1 MGRIDYLD
9 EPYGPFNELDA
20 RVRKLET
27 ANPIGSS
34 SMTKGQLRIGGS
46 GVLLVDSSGGL
57 VVHGSINGDGT
68 ITWSGTFTLS
78 GLTKLLGT
86 TSFEGD
92 TTQKGPFH
100 VQGNSDFTGTVLI
113 NGDATLLKNLLV
125 NDPGKITIDG
135 SVPMVM
141 GKLAS
146 GAAGIR
152 WGAAYPQLYGD
163 SASATLGVSI
173 QNSLYSLL
181 ASTGMNFSGKSIS
194 IDATSHLI
202 SGLVTSALSPNLVVD
217 PATNRLYR
225 SSSALRYKKNIRTV
239 HHDERLLRKVSVVL
253 FDDVNTDAKNI
264 PGVIAEVVA
273 KNGGEPYVRR
283 GADGKIEGVQYDRL
297 ALTRTAILANEN
309 DKLRTEIQELRAETD
324 SLRAQVEELA
334 AIVRQGQQAAER

>member
-1 MGRIDYLD
+1 MGRIDRPD
-9 EPYGPFNELDA
+9 EDPIVAIER

-27 ANPIGSS
+27 QDPLGWSS
-34 SMTKGQLRIGGS
+34 ITRGQLRIGGS
-46 GVLLVDSSGGL
+46 AIMLVDSSGGL

-68 ITWSGTFTLS
+68 ITWTGAFTLS

-100 VQGNSDFTGTVLI
+100 VKGNSDFTGTVLI

-163 SASATLGVSI
+163 SASVTLGVSI
-173 QNSLYSLL
+173 QNSLYSLSG
-181 ASTGMNFSGKSIS
+181 STGINFGGKSIS

-202 SGLVTSALSPNLVVD
+202 SALVTSALSPNLVVD

-239 HHDERLLRKVSVVL
+239 EHDERLLRKVSVVL

-264 PGVIAEVVA
+264 PGVIGEVVA
-273 KNGGEPYVRR
+273 KNGGEPYVMR

-297 ALTRTAILANEN
+297 ALVRTAILAKENEA
-309 DKLRTEIQELRAETD
+309 LRTEVQQLRTETE
-324 SLRAQVEELA
+324 SLRAQVDELA
-334 AIVRQGQQAAER
+334 AIVRQGQQAAGR